1 MALGESNGGSQ
12 LTQRVAVI
20 GAGVMGVNHVRL
32 AQVVPRLELVA
43 VVDSDAERRAA
54 ATAGDAAIATFDD
67 VEALIAADIC
77 DAVIVAVPTPFH
89 HAVASRCL
97 RAGLH
102 VLIEK
107 PIASTPAEAEDLIA
121 LAADAG
127 VTLMVGHVE
136 RFNPVVIELA
146 KLVDEPLH
154 IEADRVGPFSDRVKD
169 SVVLDLMIHDLDI
182 VRMLAASEVRDITGV
197 ARTVRSDEIDLAS
210 VHVLFGNGTTA
221 TITASRLGQQ
231 KVRQIRVTQL
241 ESHITA
247 DLIRQDIAVHRV
259 AHVEYVAEG
268 GTRYRQTGMVEVPFI
283 ETRGEPLA
291 LELAEFVDA
300 IESGRPALIDG
311 TTGLAALEL
320 VDRVHAAVAGRR

>member
-1 MALGESNGGSQ
+1 M
-12 LTQRVAVI
+12 TQRVAVI
-20 GAGVMGVNHVRL
+20 GAGVMGANHVRL
-32 AQVVPRLELVA
+32 AKVVPSIELVA
-43 VVDSDAERRAA
+43 VVDADAERARAA
-54 ATAGDAAIATFDD
+54 AGSDTAVSTYTSVDELVAAGG
-67 VEALIAADIC
+67 V
-77 DAVIVAVPTPFH
+77 DAVVVAVPTPFH
-89 HAVASRCL
+89 HDTVMSCL
-97 RAGLH
+97 AAGFH
-102 VLIEK
+102 VLVEK
-107 PIASTPAEAEDLIA
+107 PIAATLDEADEMIA
-121 LAADAG
+121 AADAAG

-136 RFNPVVIELA
+136 RFNPVVLELA
-146 KLVDEPLH
+146 KLVDEPIH

-182 VRMLAASEVRDITGV
+182 VRMLAGSEVLDITGV
-197 ARTVRSDEIDLAS
+197 ARSVRSDELDLAT
-210 VHVLFGNGTTA
+210 VHVLFENGTTA

-291 LELAEFVDA
+291 LELAEFVAA
-300 IESGRPALIDG
+300 IEGGRTA
-311 TTGLAALEL
+311 L
-320 VDRVHAAVAGRR
+320 VDGIAGRSALDLVGRVHASLRGPS